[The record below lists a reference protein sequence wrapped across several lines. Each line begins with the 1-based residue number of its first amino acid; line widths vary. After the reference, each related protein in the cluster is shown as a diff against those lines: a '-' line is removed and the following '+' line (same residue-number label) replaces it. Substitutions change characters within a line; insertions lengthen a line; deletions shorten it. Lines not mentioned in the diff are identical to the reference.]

1 MKQERTGMNN
11 WTCKAKMGR
20 KVKET
25 FEMEIN
31 LERLL
36 GTITLGCNEAE
47 RELLDNINKIEL
59 MQFLGLKDKFG
70 KVIHFGDILVDKYY
84 NFLTP
89 VCEVSNDEHILF
101 FKPIQH
107 LGKPFNIG
115 CKSTYSDTLAV
126 VGNIYENSELFCG
139 MKAKN
144 TLSNFI
150 KFSQHPELLKT
161 TIHIELSRV
170 IYG

>member
-1 MKQERTGMNN
+1 MNT
-11 WTCKAKMGR
+11 WTCESKQGQKCS
-20 KVKET
+20 ET
-25 FEMEIN
+25 IKMEIN

-36 GTITLGCNEAE
+36 STVTLECNKAE
-47 RELLDNINKIEL
+47 REVLDNINKIEL

-70 KVIHFGDILVDKYY
+70 RVIHFGDILVDEYY

-107 LGKPFNIG
+107 LNKPFSIG
-115 CKSTYSDTLAV
+115 CKSTYSNTLAV
-126 VGNIYENSELFCG
+126 VGNIYKNSELFCG

-144 TLSNFI
+144 TLNSFI
-150 KFSQHPELLKT
+150 KLSQHPEILKT
-161 TIHIELSRV
+161 TIQIELNRV
-170 IYG
+170 ICS